1 MSIHVLT
8 KVAFHLQA
16 EEKMR
21 LLLAKNS
28 KRLKLLD
35 QQGAEAH
42 KIDATRN
49 LLRKLSTKI
58 RIAVRVIAKVSRKI
72 NKIRDEELGPQLNTL
87 IQGYVSFLSG
97 GLFFIVFSSLLLQIY
112 LSLNHSHMISTVISW
127 YSLRYEWYTHLNLM
141 TWGRGHHALTSSIVE
156 RVHQTLALWKH
167 GIC

>member
-1 MSIHVLT
+1 
-8 KVAFHLQA
+8 VAFLLQA

-35 QQGAEAH
+35 QRGAEAH

-72 NKIRDEELGPQLNTL
+72 NKVRDEELAPQVNTL
-87 IQGYVSFLSG
+87 IQGYVSFL
-97 GLFFIVFSSLLLQIY
+97 
-112 LSLNHSHMISTVISW
+112 T
-127 YSLRYEWYTHLNLM
+127 
-141 TWGRGHHALTSSIVE
+141 GR
-156 RVHQTLALWKH
+156 
-167 GIC
+167 